1 MASSIGALTFM
12 KMEGPQIPSLAS
24 AMEIIDRSGV
34 DGTGSRENA
43 LKAED
48 ITKYTTEGVT
58 LLATANSAADDYALL
73 KGTYVAV
80 TDDTART
87 VTYVLVIDVRV
98 LGVQQILNSDPVGNN
113 YLVRAVWLLK
123 PTL

>member
-1 MASSIGALTFM
+1 M
-12 KMEGPQIPSLAS
+12 KMEGPQVPMLAS
-24 AMEIIDRSGV
+24 AMEIIDRSGT

-58 LLATANSAADDYALL
+58 LQTTANLSADDYAAL
-73 KGTYVAV
+73 KGTYVTV
-80 TDDTART
+80 VDDMGRT

-98 LGVQQILNSDPVGNN
+98 LGAQLVLNPDPTGNN
-113 YLVRAVWLLK
+113 YLIRAVWLLK